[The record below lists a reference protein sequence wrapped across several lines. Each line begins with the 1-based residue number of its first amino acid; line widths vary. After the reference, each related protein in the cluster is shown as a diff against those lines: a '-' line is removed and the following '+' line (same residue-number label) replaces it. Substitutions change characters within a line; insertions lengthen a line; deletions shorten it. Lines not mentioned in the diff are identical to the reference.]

1 MSRSTA
7 QGITLVELLVSLSL
21 LLVAVAVALAL
32 YDATWDSFKKGE
44 NAAEQQQSVRIAV
57 SKIGAD
63 LQMAG
68 FNHNPDGDASRPD
81 EQIESAYD
89 TAVVLR
95 ADFDAGDVA
104 LSTTPEALLAGG
116 AFETVST
123 GNDEIV
129 IYALAKP
136 DASSTDTLTFEA
148 DVKDEPRDGGVET
161 VQVPKVALVHDD
173 PPYTL
178 YRITLSNDTS
188 DWGFDDFFVREELAE
203 NIGSMSFRY
212 FDATG
217 NQLNTVFDLTTTTD
231 DIGGTAGGW
240 ASRSKIRRIQFELT
254 GVTLDPQP
262 GWVDRS
268 DPDPN
273 TKGFHK
279 FALKSDVRPRN
290 LGLVGT
296 PD

>member
-1 MSRSTA
+1 M
-7 QGITLVELLVSLSL
+7 ELLVSLSL

-57 SKIGAD
+57 SKISAD

-68 FNHNPDGDASRPD
+68 FNHNPDGDTSRSD

-95 ADFDAGDVA
+95 ADFDADDGS

-129 IYALAKP
+129 IYVLAKP
-136 DASSTDTLTFEA
+136 DGSSTDTLTFSA
-148 DVKDEPRDGGVET
+148 DVKDEPRDGASEV
-161 VQVPKVALVHDD
+161 VQVPNVALVHDD

-188 DWGFDDFFVREELAE
+188 KWGFDDFFVREELAE

-217 NQLNTVFDLTTTTD
+217 NQLNSVFDLTTTTD
-231 DIGGTAGGW
+231 DIGGTASGRD
-240 ASRSKIRRIQFELT
+240 SRSKIRRIQFELT

-273 TKGFHK
+273 TQRFHK

>member
-1 MSRSTA
+1 MSRSD
-7 QGITLVELLVSLSL
+7 QRGLTLLELLISLSL
-21 LLVAVAVALAL
+21 LLIAVAVALAL
-32 YDATWDSFKKGE
+32 YDAIWDSFKKGE
-44 NAAEQQQSVRIAV
+44 NAAEQQQGVRIAV

-68 FNHNPDGDASRPD
+68 FNHNPDGDTSRPD

-89 TAVVLR
+89 TAIVIR

-104 LSTTPEALLAGG
+104 LSTTPEAVLVGG
-116 AFETVST
+116 SFETVST

-136 DASSTDTLTFEA
+136 DASSPDTLTFEA

-178 YRITLSNDTS
+178 YRMTLSNDTS
-188 DWGFDDFFVREELAE
+188 DWGVDDFIVREELAE
-203 NIGSMSFRY
+203 NIGSMRFRY
-212 FDATG
+212 FGATG
-217 NQLNTVFDLTTTTD
+217 NQLNAAFDLTTTAD
-231 DIGGTAGGW
+231 DIGGAEGN
-240 ASRSKIRRIQFELT
+240 AVERSKIRRIEFELT

-262 GWVDRS
+262 GWVDQS

-273 TKGFHK
+273 TKQFHK
-279 FALKSDVRPRN
+279 FALTSDVRPRN

>member
-1 MSRSTA
+1 MSHSVER
-7 QGITLVELLVSLSL
+7 GLTLLELLVSLSL
-21 LLVAVAVALAL
+21 LLVAVTVALAL
-32 YDATWDSFKKGE
+32 YDAIWDSFKKGE
-44 NAAEQQQSVRIAV
+44 NAAEQQQGVRIAV

-68 FNHNPDGDASRPD
+68 FNHNPDGDTSRPD
-81 EQIESAYD
+81 EQIESAHD
-89 TAVVLR
+89 TAIVIR

-104 LSTTPEALLAGG
+104 LSTTPETLLAGG

-161 VQVPKVALVHDD
+161 VQVPRVALVHDD

-178 YRITLSNDTS
+178 YRMTLSNATS
-188 DWGFDDFFVREELAE
+188 DWGMDDFFVREELAE
-203 NIGSMSFRY
+203 NIGSMRFRY

-217 NQLNTVFDLTTTTD
+217 NQVNATFDLTTTTD
-231 DIGGTAGGW
+231 DIGGAE
-240 ASRSKIRRIQFELT
+240 ANAAERFKIRRIELELT
-254 GVTLDPQP
+254 GVTHDPQP
-262 GWVDRS
+262 GWADRS
-268 DPDPN
+268 DPDPH
-273 TKGFHK
+273 TRQFHK
-279 FALKSDVRPRN
+279 FALASDIRPRN
-290 LGLVGT
+290 LGLVGI

>member
-1 MSRSTA
+1 MSRNV
-7 QGITLVELLVSLSL
+7 QRGITLLEVLISLSL

-32 YDATWDSFKKGE
+32 YDAIWDSFKKGE
-44 NAAEQQQSVRIAV
+44 NAAEQQQGVRIAV

-68 FNHNPDGDASRPD
+68 FNHNPDGDTSRPD

-89 TAVVLR
+89 TAIVIR

-104 LSTTPEALLAGG
+104 LSTTPEAALAGG
-116 AFETVST
+116 SFETVST

-136 DASSTDTLTFEA
+136 NASSTDTLTFEA

-161 VQVPKVALVHDD
+161 VQVPNVALVHDD

-178 YRITLSNDTS
+178 YRMTLSNDTS
-188 DWGFDDFFVREELAE
+188 DWGSDDFIVREELAE
-203 NIGSMSFRY
+203 NMGSMRLRY

-217 NQLNTVFDLTTTTD
+217 NQLNAAFDLTTTAD
-231 DIGGTAGGW
+231 DIGGAEGN
-240 ASRSKIRRIQFELT
+240 AVERSKIRRIEFELT

-273 TKGFHK
+273 TRRFHK
-279 FALKSDVRPRN
+279 FALTSDVRPRN